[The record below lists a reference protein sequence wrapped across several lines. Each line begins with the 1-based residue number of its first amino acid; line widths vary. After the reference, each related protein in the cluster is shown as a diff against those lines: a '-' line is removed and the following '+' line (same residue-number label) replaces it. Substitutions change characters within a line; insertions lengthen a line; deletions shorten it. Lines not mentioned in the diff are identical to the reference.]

1 MPAEDTVFWI
11 LYDKYMFWSI
21 LVGIFTFGW
30 LFTAILRYR
39 DGVEPDTTE
48 LDHIEVGAFPVERHN
63 TALEAMFYVLPTIL
77 VVWLTVLALGSNTAV
92 WNPDTEDSFEI
103 NINAYQWYFEFEY
116 TESLTWEDTDT
127 GVEVTWEDGRVR
139 VDYADNPS
147 VASFEVKTV
156 DRDENPVKSS
166 YEVNENDTK
175 LAPEA
180 TYKDHKYAH
189 VKVYDSEGVLLH
201 TWMHIPERHTFN
213 TPSEP
218 MIVPCDELVDATMK
232 SRGPADDDRNVG
244 VQHAFWVPEWGMKED
259 FVPGLEAGT
268 TLYFMPDDAGT
279 YPIRCAEYCGLQHSV
294 MTGDVQ
300 VVARE
305 GYTCDFDSGV
315 KKSNSGSSSS
325 YGGGEM

>member
-1 MPAEDTVFWI
+1 MGPA
-11 LYDKYMFWSI
+11 
-21 LVGIFTFGW
+21 
-30 LFTAILRYR
+30 
-39 DGVEPDTTE
+39 
-48 LDHIEVGAFPVERHN
+48 
-63 TALEAMFYVLPTIL
+63 
-77 VVWLTVLALGSNTAV
+77 
-92 WNPDTEDSFEI
+92 
-103 NINAYQWYFEFEY
+103 
-116 TESLTWEDTDT
+116 
-127 GVEVTWEDGRVR
+127 
-139 VDYADNPS
+139 
-147 VASFEVKTV
+147 
-156 DRDENPVKSS
+156 
-166 YEVNENDTK
+166 
-175 LAPEA
+175 A
-180 TYKDHKYAH
+180 TYEEDLYAH